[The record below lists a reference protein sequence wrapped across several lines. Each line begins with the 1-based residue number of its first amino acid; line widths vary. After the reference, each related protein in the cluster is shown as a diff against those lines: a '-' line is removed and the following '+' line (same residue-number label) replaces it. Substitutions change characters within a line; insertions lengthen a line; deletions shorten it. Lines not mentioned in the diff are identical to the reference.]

1 MIYLI
6 LIPII
11 ICILIF
17 YFSTSLL
24 YKIVFLALGLFIAT
38 TVGLYYINILLK
50 DNINKS
56 KIIAKTKN
64 INSGCKSAKYPTKIV
79 NNESYNELI
88 ETLKFCMKNKLL
100 NREQILDFKT
110 VVTNHLGNHKDN
122 YKGMKFNNDLHYI
135 YTALKNDYLK
145 TNDYKEL
152 LIVLENYKI
161 N

>member
-17 YFSTSLL
+17 YLSSSLL
-24 YKIVFLALGLFIAT
+24 YKIVFLTLGLFIAT

-56 KIIAKTKN
+56 KIIARTKN
-64 INSGCKSAKYPTKIV
+64 DNSDCKSVKHPTKII

-110 VVTNHLGNHKDN
+110 VVVNHLGNHKDS

-135 YTALKNDYLK
+135 YTVLKNDYLK
-145 TNDYKEL
+145 TNDYEEL